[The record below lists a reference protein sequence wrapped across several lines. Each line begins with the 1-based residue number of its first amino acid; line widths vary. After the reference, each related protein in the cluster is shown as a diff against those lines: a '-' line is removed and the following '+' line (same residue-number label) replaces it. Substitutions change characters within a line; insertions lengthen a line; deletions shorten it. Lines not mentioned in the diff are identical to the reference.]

1 MEPAK
6 EREGLDQQQVGEV
19 ESTQGQQSE
28 RSFEVKGQGDQGVN
42 RDEKSVLLTCSVH
55 TTYRTQLECEG
66 KAVVGSP
73 PSQGVEDSSSSRP
86 SFDTTHGTQDQAG
99 VPERLAGSGR
109 RTSSQVGAHRT
120 EGPTARVGARVGS
133 QQSEAPSH
141 ASAADDPGPQQGVHQ
156 EGESTAVLR
165 GAGHEQCVQQHHH
178 TAAERGHGS
187 HLHAEQGG
195 CQRPGG
201 LRDALGHVIWGD
213 CPEPSGVLPVGC
225 SHGPGGAVQPSAE
238 PPGQLARAE
247 PRPDGQS
254 HTQTGKQLQA
264 GAEGESGPT
273 SRQLPRVSWFER
285 HSCASGSH
293 DEDHDTD
300 GEHAGRD
307 GRAPRTGPQEVQ
319 GRGERD
325 AGLLVS
331 SERRTEVD
339 GGQEPGFQVSSTEG
353 QSLEQQHAPQEGKVG
368 KVLTP
373 AAMRH
378 FHHISQDIAANAFEG
393 LKGDSGVHL
402 VEIACSPESR
412 LSAQI
417 QREAGREDAAVRCSF
432 WNGCDLGTGE
442 GVKLI
447 MGIIQEK
454 HPKHVHISPECGP
467 YSPMQNLNQKT
478 AAQKQELEQKRRA
491 ALKQYVGASC
501 IFQFCIQMGIHV
513 TWEWAEKCQ
522 AWRLPMIQRLMEKY
536 SLYVA
541 TTHGCQVNLRNG
553 DGQLMKKGWKLMTTH
568 KRVADMMHMPC
579 RCQKGFRHATCEG
592 NDTRKTA
599 YYTMEYVKRFVEAIR
614 YEMSRQQWMEELNG
628 ESRLPKHF
636 GNGHACVCSDLQHHE
651 TQLTCGSCSLET
663 TVDLTGR
670 TDTEDAVG
678 RVYAGETE
686 TASDTERKRIQRQL
700 YLLHAATGHSSTR
713 NMIDALQKRG
723 VSAQVMEEARR
734 FKCQVCE
741 EKQKLQPR
749 QVASLEPLPPKWATA
764 CADGGN
770 WTHPET
776 QQTVGFAVIIDEGT
790 RFRTARILSRGKKQ
804 TMNAAQFLSYFQEGW
819 VQYFGQPQV
828 LRLDPAGAFRSNE
841 VETYCDKNSIYL
853 DFVPA
858 EAHWKFGICEQAV
871 QGLKE
876 VMNKLA
882 SEQPT
887 ISAEEALSTAVQV
900 FNHRELVTGYSPVQH
915 AMGIA
920 PDATGRFIHSLDGRA
935 HDLVVG
941 NPTGEFEDTV
951 EKMKVA
957 EQAHSEWNARERIK
971 RALNSRSRE
980 NRDFRPGDLVY
991 YWRKQ
996 LPKSM
1001 GPTKMGGYL
1010 GPARVLVTET
1020 KREPDGQLRKGSA
1033 VWVIRGRRL
1042 LKCAPEQ
1049 LRHATQREEL
1059 LEHLSKDEEQQA
1071 PWTLPRMVQQLGGQE
1086 YEDISQETPND
1097 KPSVVEEME
1106 LEPRNTPEV
1115 PPQVRHRWKRPVD
1128 TENPEQQLR
1137 SRPPPAARNHMDEDL
1152 QAEAWWSHVEF
1163 QEPEQEAQEKWENPD
1178 MAIEVAIDMPSTNR
1192 GWKDMTRDMYGYFV
1206 GAMKRRAAE
1215 VSEKRLDEESKEK
1228 FRAAKAVEVKNFIAA
1243 KAFELV
1249 PPEMRP
1255 PKEKAIGMR
1264 WILSWKL
1271 KEDGTQ
1277 KAKARAILL
1286 GYQDPGYEHR
1296 GTTTPV
1302 MTRQSRQFL
1311 LQIAANR
1318 KWLTQKGDVSGAFLQ
1333 GREYPGELFCIPC
1346 KEICEA
1352 MGVEEG
1358 TITKVKRG
1366 CYGLVDA
1373 PLEWYRSISQFLE
1386 RLGLQKTWSDPC
1398 LWVWKPQ
1405 GQLRGII
1412 SCHVDDF
1419 LFTGPRNDAEWEGI
1433 LKAIQQEYSWG
1444 EWQEKKF
1451 VQCGVQIEE
1460 MPDNSYRLSQ
1470 PQYM

>member
-1 MEPAK
+1 
-6 EREGLDQQQVGEV
+6 
-19 ESTQGQQSE
+19 
-28 RSFEVKGQGDQGVN
+28 
-42 RDEKSVLLTCSVH
+42 
-55 TTYRTQLECEG
+55 
-66 KAVVGSP
+66 
-73 PSQGVEDSSSSRP
+73 
-86 SFDTTHGTQDQAG
+86 
-99 VPERLAGSGR
+99 
-109 RTSSQVGAHRT
+109 
-120 EGPTARVGARVGS
+120 
-133 QQSEAPSH
+133 
-141 ASAADDPGPQQGVHQ
+141 
-156 EGESTAVLR
+156 
-165 GAGHEQCVQQHHH
+165 
-178 TAAERGHGS
+178 
-187 HLHAEQGG
+187 
-195 CQRPGG
+195 
-201 LRDALGHVIWGD
+201 
-213 CPEPSGVLPVGC
+213 
-225 SHGPGGAVQPSAE
+225 
-238 PPGQLARAE
+238 
-247 PRPDGQS
+247 
-254 HTQTGKQLQA
+254 
-264 GAEGESGPT
+264 
-273 SRQLPRVSWFER
+273 
-285 HSCASGSH
+285 
-293 DEDHDTD
+293 
-300 GEHAGRD
+300 
-307 GRAPRTGPQEVQ
+307 
-319 GRGERD
+319 
-325 AGLLVS
+325 
-331 SERRTEVD
+331 
-339 GGQEPGFQVSSTEG
+339 
-353 QSLEQQHAPQEGKVG
+353 
-368 KVLTP
+368 
-373 AAMRH
+373 MRH
-378 FHHISQDIAANAFEG
+378 FHHISQDIAANAFED

-447 MGIIQEK
+447 MSIIQEK
-454 HPKHVHISPECGP
+454 RPKHVHISPECGP

-501 IFQFCIQMGIHV
+501 VFQFCIQMGIHV

-522 AWRLPMIQRLMEKY
+522 AWRLPMIQRLIEKY
-536 SLYVA
+536 SLFVA

-553 DGQLMKKGWKLMTTH
+553 NGNLMKKGWKLMTTH

-579 RCQKGFRHATCEG
+579 QCQKGFRHATCEG

-636 GNGHACVCSDLQHHE
+636 GNGQACVCADLQHHE
-651 TQLTCGSCSLET
+651 TKLTCGSCSLET

-678 RVYAGETE
+678 RVFAGEAE
-686 TASDTERKRIQRQL
+686 NANSPEKKRIQRQL

-723 VSAQVMEEARR
+723 VSPQVMEEARR

-776 QQTVGFAVIIDEGT
+776 QQTIGFAVIIDEGT

-804 TMNAAQFLSYFQEGW
+804 TMNAAQFLAYFQEGW

-841 VETYCDKNSIYL
+841 VETYCDKHSIYL

-876 VMNKLA
+876 VMNKLV

-900 FNHRELVTGYSPVQH
+900 FNHREMVRGYSPVQH

-920 PDATGRFIHSLDGRA
+920 PDATGRFVHSLEGRA

-941 NPTGEFEDTV
+941 NPTGEFEDTI

-980 NRDFRPGDLVY
+980 TRDFRPGDLVY

-1001 GPTKMGGYL
+1001 GTTKMGGYL

-1020 KREPDGQLRKGSA
+1020 KRETDGQLRKGSA

-1086 YEDISQETPND
+1086 YEDISHETPED

-1128 TENPEQQLR
+1128 SANPEQQLR
-1137 SRPPPAARNHMDEDL
+1137 SRPPPAARHHMDEDL
-1152 QAEAWWSHVEF
+1152 RAEAWWSQVEF
-1163 QEPEQEAQEKWENPD
+1163 QEPEQEAQEKWESSD

-1192 GWKDMTRDMYGYFV
+1192 GWKDMTRDMFGYFV

-1215 VSEKRLDEESKEK
+1215 VSEKRLDEESREK
-1228 FRAAKAVEVKNFIAA
+1228 FREAKAVEVKNFIAA
-1243 KAFELV
+1243 KAFEIV

-1264 WILSWKL
+1264 WILSWKT

-1296 GTTTPV
+1296 ATTTPV

-1311 LQIAANR
+1311 LQIAAIR
-1318 KWLTQKGDVSGAFLQ
+1318 KWRTQKGDVSGAFLQ

-1352 MGVEEG
+1352 MGVDEG

-1386 RLGLQKTWSDPC
+1386 QLGLQKTWSDPC

-1419 LFTGPRNDAEWEGI
+1419 LFTGPRNDVEWEGI
-1433 LKAIQQEYSWG
+1433 LKAIQQEYAWG

-1460 MPDNSYRLSQ
+1460 MPDNSYKLSQ
-1470 PQYM
+1470 PQYMEKVKEIPVNASRRKERNAKTSEHEQTQLRGALGALSWHAQQVAPHISAEVGLLLSEVKVSTVETLLRTNKLIYAAKQRQDHCLLVHHFPEDTSMGFFMWADAAGQNRPDGSSTQGLFLGIGPLNLLGGSVEKITPIAWHSNKIDRVTRSPGAAEAIAVVNGEDMLYHARHQWGEIHLPEGTNVFNVDEAVNSVEGTLISDSRNVYDKLQTEELSTKGAERRTDLELMCVKHSQKVNHLNLRWVHSEAQMGNSLTKATGKEIEMFYQLGHRWRIVSDSQMRSARKRKQNGMDVLEEEHTMDIQHKCKEEN